1 MRRTP
6 NVWAPNCAVLEPADF
21 AVLPDDEEAGVAGVA
36 TDGPNEAEGWLAETA
51 DPITE
56 EAPEAP

>member
-1 MRRTP
+1 
-6 NVWAPNCAVLEPADF
+6 VLEPADF